1 MAGKQKNQTAD
12 FRIES
17 YPLFAMAH
25 IVAEAQN
32 RIVNTVRGYRM
43 SPSVWRVIA
52 MLSETEGITIN
63 ALAGRIV
70 VERSALSRIIA
81 KLEADG
87 LVERRSD
94 PRDLRSSLLH
104 LTTEGWKLYRES
116 VPVARELLDRM
127 MSVLTEAERAT
138 LMELLDRIR
147 RNGLPG
153 PDWLDAVD

>member
-1 MAGKQKNQTAD
+1 M
-12 FRIES
+12 
-17 YPLFAMAH
+17 
-25 IVAEAQN
+25 
-32 RIVNTVRGYRM
+32 
-43 SPSVWRVIA
+43 
-52 MLSETEGITIN
+52 
-63 ALAGRIV
+63 
-70 VERSALSRIIA
+70 
-81 KLEADG
+81 
-87 LVERRSD
+87 ERRSD